1 MLHFNNSSIEPSSVP
16 LQIPAP
22 AAGKHK
28 KKKKLIFRDTLQPR
42 LPQPAAS
49 AAAIPPR
56 AFLLLGNY

>member
-28 KKKKLIFRDTLQPR
+28 KKTSLLRYSPTAAATIRRGRYGD
-42 LPQPAAS
+42 PAARIS
-49 AAAIPPR
+49 SP
-56 AFLLLGNY
+56 